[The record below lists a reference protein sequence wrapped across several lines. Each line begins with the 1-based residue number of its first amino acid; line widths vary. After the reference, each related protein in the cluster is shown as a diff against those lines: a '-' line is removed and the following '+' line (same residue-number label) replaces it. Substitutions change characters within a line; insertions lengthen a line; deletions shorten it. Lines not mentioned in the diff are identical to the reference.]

1 MKTIEMSMAQAT
13 IENSIMTF
21 VGDPPDT
28 DFQLGYL
35 AALVDTLTDIGGT
48 DYGEFLILCRRNMA
62 EGTPQ

>member
-1 MKTIEMSMAQAT
+1 MKSMEISLVHASL
-13 IENSIMTF
+13 ENNIMTF

-35 AALVDTLTDIGGT
+35 AALVDTLTDLGGT

-62 EGTPQ
+62 EEAAE